1 MKLYKKEAENFLM
14 NEVFL
19 IGKVVDDVKFDFI
32 INSKKISIA
41 NFTIETLDEQKI
53 YIRCYD
59 KLADFSY
66 RNLSNGD
73 VVFIYGQIIIVV
85 LYILLRHQ
93 K

>member
-1 MKLYKKEAENFLM
+1 M

-73 VVFIYGQIIIVV
+73 VVFIYGQLKLNYVFVKEINMLQYMI
-85 LYILLRHQ
+85 Y
-93 K
+93 